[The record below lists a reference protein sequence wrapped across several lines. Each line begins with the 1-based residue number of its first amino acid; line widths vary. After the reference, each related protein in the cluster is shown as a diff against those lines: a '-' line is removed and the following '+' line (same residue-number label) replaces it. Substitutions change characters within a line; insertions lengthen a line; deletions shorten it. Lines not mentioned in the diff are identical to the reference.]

1 VKTLSRILLG
11 LSCITEALCVVAMLA
26 VPSPQLFGTCFL
38 LFGVPT
44 LVLLALAWL
53 VRPANATPGPDSRPS
68 PALELDMRALLVKMD
83 FPISSPDYLTAGEL
97 DAGRALAR
105 ATLAAFN
112 EAVPGDGKRSVDSPR
127 PRVYLQR
134 FKRPKE

>member
-1 VKTLSRILLG
+1 MKTLSRILLG

-53 VRPANATPGPDSRPS
+53 VRPAPAASQPPLKPVDPS
-68 PALELDMRALLVKMD
+68 PFPELDIQIRAL
-83 FPISSPDYLTAGEL
+83 
-97 DAGRALAR
+97 RALAA

-112 EAVPGDGKRSVDSPR
+112 E
-127 PRVYLQR
+127 
-134 FKRPKE
+134 RPKE